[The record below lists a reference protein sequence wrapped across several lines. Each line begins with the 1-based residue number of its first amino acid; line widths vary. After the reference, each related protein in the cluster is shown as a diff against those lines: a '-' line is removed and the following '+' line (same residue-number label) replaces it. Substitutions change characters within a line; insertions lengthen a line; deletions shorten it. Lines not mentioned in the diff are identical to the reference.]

1 MKQNIPMDIYE
12 SKHQDLNPK
21 SEIWDCLEKQYK
33 TNGEEMEEQAAM
45 YFHDDKGKLLYGL
58 PATKVTDTLEALAE
72 KSLDEEFKDRVA
84 IAVLPYLLTEY
95 SMMLAVSQS
104 YDIAELMLH
113 EKKERNNA

>member
-1 MKQNIPMDIYE
+1 MK
-12 SKHQDLNPK
+12 
-21 SEIWDCLEKQYK
+21 
-33 TNGEEMEEQAAM
+33 
-45 YFHDDKGKLLYGL
+45 
-58 PATKVTDTLEALAE
+58 DTIVALAE
-72 KSLDEEFKDRVA
+72 KALDEEFMDRVA

>member
-1 MKQNIPMDIYE
+1 MKDI
-12 SKHQDLNPK
+12 
-21 SEIWDCLEKQYK
+21 I
-33 TNGEEMEEQAAM
+33 
-45 YFHDDKGKLLYGL
+45 
-58 PATKVTDTLEALAE
+58 EALAE
-72 KSLDEEFKDRVA
+72 KAADEEFKDCVA